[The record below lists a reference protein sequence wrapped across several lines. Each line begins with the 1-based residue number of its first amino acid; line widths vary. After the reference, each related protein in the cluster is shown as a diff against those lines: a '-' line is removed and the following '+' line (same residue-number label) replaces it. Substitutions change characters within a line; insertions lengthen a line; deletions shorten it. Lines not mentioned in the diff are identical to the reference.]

1 MADQWY
7 YEANGQQ
14 MGPVE
19 MAELQRLAVSG
30 QLQPTDLVWKVG
42 MHQWAPAGT
51 TRGLFPGA
59 QGRPDLP
66 LPSAPEPLP
75 RTAAPQPVPAAGTSP
90 GGRPVAPRPVGSRS
104 PKPAPKP
111 AGMSPGAKVA
121 IWASVTVSVLVVVII
136 VIVVIVSTRGDQ
148 GDPAIV
154 NGRGNY
160 TVQLGPN
167 GRDVR
172 SVKFTAGRRVRITV
186 ASDRQINVQL
196 AVFDPQGRLIS
207 QGVGA

>member
-1 MADQWY
+1 
-7 YEANGQQ
+7 
-14 MGPVE
+14 
-19 MAELQRLAVSG
+19 
-30 QLQPTDLVWKVG
+30 
-42 MHQWAPAGT
+42 
-51 TRGLFPGA
+51 
-59 QGRPDLP
+59 
-66 LPSAPEPLP
+66 
-75 RTAAPQPVPAAGTSP
+75 
-90 GGRPVAPRPVGSRS
+90 
-104 PKPAPKP
+104 
-111 AGMSPGAKVA
+111 MSPGAKVA

-207 QGVGA
+207 QGVGAFGGGHSQAEFRPPRSGLYRIEVVNFGPERTRSVVTCD